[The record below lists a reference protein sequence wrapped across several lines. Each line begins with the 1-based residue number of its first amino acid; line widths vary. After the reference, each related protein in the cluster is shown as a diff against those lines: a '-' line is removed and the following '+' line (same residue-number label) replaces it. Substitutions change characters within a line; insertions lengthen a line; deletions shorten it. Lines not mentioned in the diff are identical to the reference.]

1 MREVGAKQKLRGGAP
16 RYQSASR
23 MAMCGMKDD
32 DSNSA
37 AAMKK
42 NNNYIVRIN
51 CFGLENDFR
60 IKALIFVRCF

>member
-1 MREVGAKQKLRGGAP
+1 MKKVGAKQKLRGGAP

-23 MAMCGMKDD
+23 MAMYGMKD

-42 NNNYIVRIN
+42 NNNNIVRIN
-51 CFGLENDFR
+51 CFGLESDIN
-60 IKALIFVRCF
+60 